1 MCGIAGVVG
10 IENPTL
16 ALQAVERMVQALTR
30 RGPDSEGI
38 ECWPGVAL
46 GHRRLA
52 IFDLSDA
59 GRQPMTSTD
68 RSLGVVFNGAI
79 YNFRALTTELTAA
92 GARFRSKTDTEVLLH
107 GYRCWGID
115 GLVSRLRGMFAFAL
129 WDNATRELFLVR
141 DRLGVKPLVYAARNG
156 SIAFASTTR
165 ALRAGG
171 WTGDID
177 KHALAEY
184 LEFGFVTDRRTIYRG
199 LAKVPAASILRWH
212 DGVLQTRE
220 YWTPPAPQTSGGPSF
235 ADAVD
240 ETERLILAAVRR
252 RLDADVPVGA
262 LLSGGVDSGLVC
274 WAVRKLGADLTAFTV
289 GTPDDPADETADA
302 CLTAAELGI
311 RHRVLPLRPTSEPAV
326 SELVSAYGEPFAC
339 SSALGMLQVSRE
351 VANAAK
357 VLLTGDGGD
366 DVFLGYPRH
375 RHLWWA
381 QTFAKLT
388 PRPVGQW
395 WRSVRGLVGKAG
407 PLRRPAHFVDYVTG
421 GLGAFVDAHDGLPTF
436 WRKGMLGER
445 LSGVTIEQRGLPWS
459 LDSGRRV
466 LAQYLE
472 YDRRTQFV
480 AEYLTKVD
488 GATMHYG
495 LEARAPFFDQE
506 LWEFASTLPY
516 HVRLRQGRLKAVLRE
531 LARRR
536 IGARIA
542 AGRKRGFS
550 VPVERWLAR
559 RWLPQV
565 EATMRDSLLG
575 KHGWIRSQGVLAEL
589 AASRRRGWAPH
600 QLWYLFVL
608 ESWMRAEAAS
618 GDLFATHSQSGVL
631 V

>member
-10 IENPTL
+10 VENPVA
-16 ALQAVERMVQALTR
+16 ALEAVQ
-30 RGPDSEGI
+30 
-38 ECWPGVAL
+38 CWQGVAL

-59 GRQPMTSTD
+59 GRQPMTTAD

-79 YNFRALTTELTAA
+79 YNFRALATELTAA
-92 GARFRSKTDTEVLLH
+92 GANFRSQTDTEVLLH
-107 GYRCWGID
+107 GYRRWGID

-129 WDNATRELFLVR
+129 WDNANRNLFLVR
-141 DRLGVKPLVYAARNG
+141 DRLGVKPLVYAVRNG

-165 ALRAGG
+165 ALRSSG
-171 WTGDID
+171 WASDLDTDS
-177 KHALAEY
+177 LAEY
-184 LEFGFVTDRRTIYRG
+184 LEFGFVTDHRTFYQG
-199 LAKVPAASILRWH
+199 LTKVPAASIVRWH
-212 DGVLQTRE
+212 DGVLQTHE
-220 YWTPPAPQTSGGPSF
+220 YWTPPAAQTSRAPSF
-235 ADAVD
+235 EDVVD
-240 ETERLILAAVRR
+240 ETERLFLAAVRR
-252 RLDADVPVGA
+252 RLD
-262 LLSGGVDSGLVC
+262 
-274 WAVRKLGADLTAFTV
+274 ADLTAFTV

-326 SELVSAYGEPFAC
+326 DELVSAYGEPFAC
-339 SSALGMLQVSRE
+339 ASALGMLQVSRE
-351 VANAAK
+351 VASAAK

-375 RHLWWA
+375 RHLWLA
-381 QTFAKLT
+381 QAFAKLT
-388 PRPVGQW
+388 PRRLGAW
-395 WRSVRGLVGKAG
+395 WHSARGLLGNGG

-421 GLGAFVDAHDGLPTF
+421 GLGAFIDAHDGLPTF
-436 WRKGMLGER
+436 RRKGLLGER

-459 LDSGRRV
+459 IESGRRV

-495 LEARAPFFDQE
+495 LEARSPFFDQE
-506 LWEFASTLPY
+506 LWEFASALPY
-516 HVRLRQGRLKAVLRE
+516 HVRLRYGRLKAVLRE

-565 EATMRDSLLG
+565 EATMHDSLLAA
-575 KHGWIRSQGVLAEL
+575 HGWIRSQSVVAEL
-589 AASRRRGWAPH
+589 AASRRRGWASQ

-608 ESWMRAEAAS
+608 ETWMRAESVSRDLLAA
-618 GDLFATHSQSGVL
+618 HSHSGVL
-631 V
+631 A

>member
-1 MCGIAGVVG
+1 M
-10 IENPTL
+10 
-16 ALQAVERMVQALTR
+16 
-30 RGPDSEGI
+30 
-38 ECWPGVAL
+38 
-46 GHRRLA
+46 
-52 IFDLSDA
+52 
-59 GRQPMTSTD
+59 
-68 RSLGVVFNGAI
+68 
-79 YNFRALTTELTAA
+79 
-92 GARFRSKTDTEVLLH
+92 
-107 GYRCWGID
+107 
-115 GLVSRLRGMFAFAL
+115 
-129 WDNATRELFLVR
+129 
-141 DRLGVKPLVYAARNG
+141 
-156 SIAFASTTR
+156 
-165 ALRAGG
+165 
-171 WTGDID
+171 
-177 KHALAEY
+177 
-184 LEFGFVTDRRTIYRG
+184 
-199 LAKVPAASILRWH
+199 
-212 DGVLQTRE
+212 
-220 YWTPPAPQTSGGPSF
+220 
-235 ADAVD
+235 
-240 ETERLILAAVRR
+240 
-252 RLDADVPVGA
+252 
-262 LLSGGVDSGLVC
+262 
-274 WAVRKLGADLTAFTV
+274 
-289 GTPDDPADETADA
+289 
-302 CLTAAELGI
+302 
-311 RHRVLPLRPTSEPAV
+311 
-326 SELVSAYGEPFAC
+326 
-339 SSALGMLQVSRE
+339 
-351 VANAAK
+351 
-357 VLLTGDGGD
+357 
-366 DVFLGYPRH
+366 
-375 RHLWWA
+375 
-381 QTFAKLT
+381 
-388 PRPVGQW
+388 
-395 WRSVRGLVGKAG
+395 GKAG

-421 GLGAFVDAHDGLPTF
+421 GLGAFVGAHDGLPTF

-542 AGRKRGFS
+542 AGPKRGFS